1 MVESIARLETMRD
14 MFLYAQ
20 QIYSWCLGRD
30 FSLIYSNC
38 PSQQFFY
45 NMFEISFCSAA
56 AEKHFARSRLPV
68 ILNDNMGFAWIA
80 AAQTDDRDISV
91 IHLLGPLFTVEASE
105 TYLQKLCGKMKLSP
119 DLINELLRQLALV
132 PTIPLNTAIRY
143 GIMLHYSVTGTPV
156 SASHISVA
164 IEASE
169 SRDSLEDA
177 DWTSSS
183 WHGTWLAEQEL
194 FARIKEQTQGKEETQ
209 GKENPRTIRMNPWKW
224 AAAIVLPI
232 CIAFFTYYLV
242 DSSQT
247 VGAPFI
253 VKADK
258 GDKATIELP
267 DGTNVVLNSAS
278 QLSYLNN
285 FGENGR
291 RVQLNGEAYFK
302 VAHDEKRAFI
312 VQVGDLE
319 VKVLGTSFNVS
330 AYEDAKDV
338 TVVLLEGKVGVY
350 AQKTSHIMKPGDK
363 IEYNKATHKITATQV
378 HPSDYIE
385 WTKGNIYFEKESL
398 ENIMKTLSRIYDV
411 EIRFDSNKLPNEYF
425 TGTIPGG
432 GIQNALNILMLTS
445 PFYYEMDGSVIVL
458 KEK

>member
-1 MVESIARLETMRD
+1 MDKIYYKELIEKYFDGNITDAEIKELSDWIKNDRHLQNWWEEEFSKSDAGINPVLRD
-14 MFLYAQ
+14 
-20 QIYSWCLGRD
+20 
-30 FSLIYSNC
+30 
-38 PSQQFFY
+38 
-45 NMFEISFCSAA
+45 
-56 AEKHFARSRLPV
+56 K
-68 ILNDNMGFAWIA
+68 
-80 AAQTDDRDISV
+80 
-91 IHLLGPLFTVEASE
+91 
-105 TYLQKLCGKMKLSP
+105 
-119 DLINELLRQLALV
+119 
-132 PTIPLNTAIRY
+132 
-143 GIMLHYSVTGTPV
+143 
-156 SASHISVA
+156 
-164 IEASE
+164 
-169 SRDSLEDA
+169 
-177 DWTSSS
+177 
-183 WHGTWLAEQEL
+183 L

-209 GKENPRTIRMNPWKW
+209 GKENSRTIRMNPWKW

-232 CIAFFTYYLV
+232 CIAFFTYYLI

-285 FGENGR
+285 FGENVR

-350 AQKTSHIMKPGDK
+350 AQKMSHIMKPGDK

-411 EIRFDSNKLPNEYF
+411 GIRFDSNKLPNEYF

>member
-1 MVESIARLETMRD
+1 MDKIYYKELIEKYFDGNITDAKIKELSDWIKNDRHLQNWWEEEFSKSDAGINPVLRD
-14 MFLYAQ
+14 
-20 QIYSWCLGRD
+20 
-30 FSLIYSNC
+30 
-38 PSQQFFY
+38 
-45 NMFEISFCSAA
+45 
-56 AEKHFARSRLPV
+56 K
-68 ILNDNMGFAWIA
+68 
-80 AAQTDDRDISV
+80 
-91 IHLLGPLFTVEASE
+91 
-105 TYLQKLCGKMKLSP
+105 
-119 DLINELLRQLALV
+119 
-132 PTIPLNTAIRY
+132 
-143 GIMLHYSVTGTPV
+143 
-156 SASHISVA
+156 
-164 IEASE
+164 
-169 SRDSLEDA
+169 
-177 DWTSSS
+177 
-183 WHGTWLAEQEL
+183 L

-209 GKENPRTIRMNPWKW
+209 GKETPRTIRMNPWKW

-285 FGENGR
+285 FGENVR

-350 AQKTSHIMKPGDK
+350 AQKISHIMKPGDK

-378 HPSDYIE
+378 HPNDYIE
-385 WTKGNIYFEKESL
+385 WTKGNMYFEKESL

>member
-1 MVESIARLETMRD
+1 MDKIYYKELIEKYFDGNITDAVIKELSDWIKNDRHLQNWWEEEFSKSDAGINPVLRD
-14 MFLYAQ
+14 
-20 QIYSWCLGRD
+20 
-30 FSLIYSNC
+30 
-38 PSQQFFY
+38 
-45 NMFEISFCSAA
+45 
-56 AEKHFARSRLPV
+56 K
-68 ILNDNMGFAWIA
+68 
-80 AAQTDDRDISV
+80 
-91 IHLLGPLFTVEASE
+91 
-105 TYLQKLCGKMKLSP
+105 
-119 DLINELLRQLALV
+119 
-132 PTIPLNTAIRY
+132 
-143 GIMLHYSVTGTPV
+143 
-156 SASHISVA
+156 
-164 IEASE
+164 
-169 SRDSLEDA
+169 
-177 DWTSSS
+177 
-183 WHGTWLAEQEL
+183 L

-350 AQKTSHIMKPGDK
+350 AQKMSHIMKPGDK

>member
-1 MVESIARLETMRD
+1 MD
-14 MFLYAQ
+14 K
-20 QIYSWCLGRD
+20 IYYKE
-30 FSLIYSNC
+30 LIEKYFDGNITDA
-38 PSQQFFY
+38 
-45 NMFEISFCSAA
+45 EI
-56 AEKHFARSRLPV
+56 K
-68 ILNDNMGFAWIA
+68 
-80 AAQTDDRDISV
+80 
-91 IHLLGPLFTVEASE
+91 
-105 TYLQKLCGKMKLSP
+105 KLS
-119 DLINELLRQLALV
+119 DWIKNDRHLQNWWEEEFSKSDAGINPVLR
-132 PTIPLNTAIRY
+132 
-143 GIMLHYSVTGTPV
+143 
-156 SASHISVA
+156 
-164 IEASE
+164 
-169 SRDSLEDA
+169 DK
-177 DWTSSS
+177 
-183 WHGTWLAEQEL
+183 L

-350 AQKTSHIMKPGDK
+350 AQKISHIMKPGDK

-445 PFYYEMDGSVIVL
+445 PFFYEMDGSVIVL
-458 KEK
+458 KEKL

>member
-1 MVESIARLETMRD
+1 MDKIYYKELIEKYFDGNITDAEIKELSDWIKNDRHLQNWWEEEFSKSDAGINPVLRD
-14 MFLYAQ
+14 
-20 QIYSWCLGRD
+20 
-30 FSLIYSNC
+30 
-38 PSQQFFY
+38 
-45 NMFEISFCSAA
+45 
-56 AEKHFARSRLPV
+56 K
-68 ILNDNMGFAWIA
+68 
-80 AAQTDDRDISV
+80 
-91 IHLLGPLFTVEASE
+91 
-105 TYLQKLCGKMKLSP
+105 
-119 DLINELLRQLALV
+119 
-132 PTIPLNTAIRY
+132 
-143 GIMLHYSVTGTPV
+143 
-156 SASHISVA
+156 
-164 IEASE
+164 
-169 SRDSLEDA
+169 
-177 DWTSSS
+177 
-183 WHGTWLAEQEL
+183 L

-209 GKENPRTIRMNPWKW
+209 GKEKPRTIRMNLWKW

-232 CIAFFTYYLV
+232 CIAFFTYYLI

-285 FGENGR
+285 FGENVR

-302 VAHDEKRAFI
+302 VAHDEKHAFI

-350 AQKTSHIMKPGDK
+350 AQKMSHIMKPGDK

-425 TGTIPGG
+425 TGPIPGG
-432 GIQNALNILMLTS
+432 GIQNALYILLLTS

>member
-1 MVESIARLETMRD
+1 MDKIYYKELIEKYFDGNITDAEIKELSDWIKNDRHLQNWWEEEFSKSDAGINPVLRD
-14 MFLYAQ
+14 
-20 QIYSWCLGRD
+20 
-30 FSLIYSNC
+30 
-38 PSQQFFY
+38 
-45 NMFEISFCSAA
+45 
-56 AEKHFARSRLPV
+56 K
-68 ILNDNMGFAWIA
+68 
-80 AAQTDDRDISV
+80 
-91 IHLLGPLFTVEASE
+91 
-105 TYLQKLCGKMKLSP
+105 
-119 DLINELLRQLALV
+119 
-132 PTIPLNTAIRY
+132 
-143 GIMLHYSVTGTPV
+143 
-156 SASHISVA
+156 
-164 IEASE
+164 
-169 SRDSLEDA
+169 
-177 DWTSSS
+177 
-183 WHGTWLAEQEL
+183 L

-209 GKENPRTIRMNPWKW
+209 GKEKPRTIRMNPWKW
-224 AAAIVLPI
+224 AAAIVFPI

-350 AQKTSHIMKPGDK
+350 AQKISHIMKPGDK

-378 HPSDYIE
+378 HPTDYIE
-385 WTKGNIYFEKESL
+385 WTKGNMYFEKESL

>member
-1 MVESIARLETMRD
+1 MD
-14 MFLYAQ
+14 K
-20 QIYSWCLGRD
+20 IYYKE
-30 FSLIYSNC
+30 LIEKYFDGNITDA
-38 PSQQFFY
+38 
-45 NMFEISFCSAA
+45 EI
-56 AEKHFARSRLPV
+56 
-68 ILNDNMGFAWIA
+68 
-80 AAQTDDRDISV
+80 
-91 IHLLGPLFTVEASE
+91 
-105 TYLQKLCGKMKLSP
+105 
-119 DLINELLRQLALV
+119 
-132 PTIPLNTAIRY
+132 
-143 GIMLHYSVTGTPV
+143 IMLSKNDWIKNDRHLQNWWEEEFSKSDAGINPV
-156 SASHISVA
+156 L
-164 IEASE
+164 
-169 SRDSLEDA
+169 RDK
-177 DWTSSS
+177 
-183 WHGTWLAEQEL
+183 L

-302 VAHDEKRAFI
+302 VAHDEKCAFI

>member
-1 MVESIARLETMRD
+1 MDKTHYKELIEKYFEETITDVEIKELSDWI
-14 MFLYAQ
+14 
-20 QIYSWCLGRD
+20 
-30 FSLIYSNC
+30 
-38 PSQQFFY
+38 
-45 NMFEISFCSAA
+45 
-56 AEKHFARSRLPV
+56 K
-68 ILNDNMGFAWIA
+68 ND
-80 AAQTDDRDISV
+80 
-91 IHLLGPLFTVEASE
+91 
-105 TYLQKLCGKMKLSP
+105 
-119 DLINELLRQLALV
+119 RQL
-132 PTIPLNTAIRY
+132 
-143 GIMLHYSVTGTPV
+143 H
-156 SASHISVA
+156 
-164 IEASE
+164 
-169 SRDSLEDA
+169 
-177 DWTSSS
+177 DW
-183 WHGTWLAEQEL
+183 WEQEFERSDSSMNPVLRDKL
-194 FARIKEQTQGKEETQ
+194 FARIKEETLGKEVR
-209 GKENPRTIRMNPWKW
+209 PLRIIPWKW
-224 AAAIVLPI
+224 VAAILLPV
-232 CIAFFTYYLV
+232 CVAFFTYYLL
-242 DSSQT
+242 DSSPT
-247 VGAPFI
+247 AETPFI
-253 VKADK
+253 VKAGK

-285 FGENGR
+285 FGEKVR

-302 VAHDEKRAFI
+302 VAHDEKHAFI
-312 VQVGDLE
+312 VQIGDLE

-350 AQKTSHIMKPGDK
+350 AQKISHIMKPGDK

-378 HPSDYIE
+378 HPNDYIE

-425 TGTIPGG
+425 IPGG

>member
-1 MVESIARLETMRD
+1 MDKIYYKELIEKYFDGNITDAEIKELSDWIKNDRHLQNWWEEEFSKSDAGINPVLRD
-14 MFLYAQ
+14 
-20 QIYSWCLGRD
+20 
-30 FSLIYSNC
+30 
-38 PSQQFFY
+38 
-45 NMFEISFCSAA
+45 
-56 AEKHFARSRLPV
+56 K
-68 ILNDNMGFAWIA
+68 
-80 AAQTDDRDISV
+80 
-91 IHLLGPLFTVEASE
+91 
-105 TYLQKLCGKMKLSP
+105 
-119 DLINELLRQLALV
+119 
-132 PTIPLNTAIRY
+132 
-143 GIMLHYSVTGTPV
+143 
-156 SASHISVA
+156 
-164 IEASE
+164 
-169 SRDSLEDA
+169 
-177 DWTSSS
+177 
-183 WHGTWLAEQEL
+183 L

-209 GKENPRTIRMNPWKW
+209 GKEKPRTIRMNLWKW

-232 CIAFFTYYLV
+232 CIAFFTYYLI

-285 FGENGR
+285 FGENVR

-302 VAHDEKRAFI
+302 VAHDEKHAFI

-350 AQKTSHIMKPGDK
+350 AQKMSHIMKPGDK

-398 ENIMKTLSRIYDV
+398 ENIMKTLSRIYDG
-411 EIRFDSNKLPNEYF
+411 ENRFDPNKLPNEYF

>member
-1 MVESIARLETMRD
+1 MDKIYYKELIEKYFEGNITDAEIKELSDWIKNDRRLQNWWEEE
-14 MFLYAQ
+14 
-20 QIYSWCLGRD
+20 
-30 FSLIYSNC
+30 FSKS
-38 PSQQFFY
+38 
-45 NMFEISFCSAA
+45 
-56 AEKHFARSRLPV
+56 
-68 ILNDNMGFAWIA
+68 
-80 AAQTDDRDISV
+80 
-91 IHLLGPLFTVEASE
+91 
-105 TYLQKLCGKMKLSP
+105 
-119 DLINELLRQLALV
+119 
-132 PTIPLNTAIRY
+132 
-143 GIMLHYSVTGTPV
+143 
-156 SASHISVA
+156 
-164 IEASE
+164 
-169 SRDSLEDA
+169 DA
-177 DWTSSS
+177 DINPI
-183 WHGTWLAEQEL
+183 LRDKL
-194 FARIKEQTQGKEETQ
+194 FARIKEETQ
-209 GKENPRTIRMNPWKW
+209 GEEKRKVIRMNPWKW
-224 AAAIVLPI
+224 AAAILLPI
-232 CIAFFTYYLV
+232 CVAFFTYYLI

-247 VGAPFI
+247 AGAPFI

-285 FGENGR
+285 FGEKVR

-338 TVVLLEGKVGVY
+338 TVVLLEGKVGIY
-350 AQKTSHIMKPGDK
+350 AQEMPHIMKPGDK
-363 IEYNKATHKITATQV
+363 IEYNKTTHKITATQV
-378 HPSDYIE
+378 HPNDYIE

-411 EIRFDSNKLPNEYF
+411 EIRFDSSKLPKEYF

>member
-1 MVESIARLETMRD
+1 MDKIYYKELIEKYFDGNITDAEIKELSDWIKNDRHLQNWWEEEFSKSDAGINPVLRD
-14 MFLYAQ
+14 
-20 QIYSWCLGRD
+20 
-30 FSLIYSNC
+30 
-38 PSQQFFY
+38 
-45 NMFEISFCSAA
+45 
-56 AEKHFARSRLPV
+56 K
-68 ILNDNMGFAWIA
+68 
-80 AAQTDDRDISV
+80 
-91 IHLLGPLFTVEASE
+91 
-105 TYLQKLCGKMKLSP
+105 
-119 DLINELLRQLALV
+119 
-132 PTIPLNTAIRY
+132 
-143 GIMLHYSVTGTPV
+143 
-156 SASHISVA
+156 
-164 IEASE
+164 
-169 SRDSLEDA
+169 
-177 DWTSSS
+177 
-183 WHGTWLAEQEL
+183 L

-302 VAHDEKRAFI
+302 VAHDEKCAFI

-350 AQKTSHIMKPGDK
+350 AQKMSHIMKPGDK

>member
-1 MVESIARLETMRD
+1 MDKIYYKELIEKYFEGNITDAEIKELSDWIKNDRRLQNWWEEEFSKSSADINPVLRD
-14 MFLYAQ
+14 
-20 QIYSWCLGRD
+20 
-30 FSLIYSNC
+30 
-38 PSQQFFY
+38 
-45 NMFEISFCSAA
+45 
-56 AEKHFARSRLPV
+56 K
-68 ILNDNMGFAWIA
+68 
-80 AAQTDDRDISV
+80 
-91 IHLLGPLFTVEASE
+91 
-105 TYLQKLCGKMKLSP
+105 
-119 DLINELLRQLALV
+119 
-132 PTIPLNTAIRY
+132 
-143 GIMLHYSVTGTPV
+143 
-156 SASHISVA
+156 
-164 IEASE
+164 
-169 SRDSLEDA
+169 
-177 DWTSSS
+177 
-183 WHGTWLAEQEL
+183 L
-194 FARIKEQTQGKEETQ
+194 FARIKEETQ
-209 GKENPRTIRMNPWKW
+209 GEGKIQGEEKPNTIRMNPRKW

-232 CIAFFTYYLV
+232 CIAFFTYYLIE
-242 DSSQT
+242 SSPT
-247 VGAPFI
+247 AGAPFV
-253 VKADK
+253 VKANK

-285 FGENGR
+285 FGEKVR

-302 VAHDEKRAFI
+302 VAHDEKHAFI

-350 AQKTSHIMKPGDK
+350 AQQTSHIMKPGDK
-363 IEYNKATHKITATQV
+363 IEYNKVTHKITTAQV
-378 HPSDYIE
+378 HPNDYIE

-411 EIRFDSNKLPNEYF
+411 EIRFDSSKLPNEYF

>member
-1 MVESIARLETMRD
+1 MD
-14 MFLYAQ
+14 K
-20 QIYSWCLGRD
+20 IYYKE
-30 FSLIYSNC
+30 LIEKYFDGNITDA
-38 PSQQFFY
+38 
-45 NMFEISFCSAA
+45 EI
-56 AEKHFARSRLPV
+56 K
-68 ILNDNMGFAWIA
+68 
-80 AAQTDDRDISV
+80 
-91 IHLLGPLFTVEASE
+91 
-105 TYLQKLCGKMKLSP
+105 KLS
-119 DLINELLRQLALV
+119 DWIKNDRHLKNWWEEEFSKSDAGINPVLR
-132 PTIPLNTAIRY
+132 
-143 GIMLHYSVTGTPV
+143 
-156 SASHISVA
+156 
-164 IEASE
+164 
-169 SRDSLEDA
+169 DK
-177 DWTSSS
+177 
-183 WHGTWLAEQEL
+183 L

-278 QLSYLNN
+278 QFSYLNN

-302 VAHDEKRAFI
+302 VAHDEKCAFI

-458 KEK
+458 KEKL

>member
-1 MVESIARLETMRD
+1 MD
-14 MFLYAQ
+14 K
-20 QIYSWCLGRD
+20 IYYKE
-30 FSLIYSNC
+30 LIEKYFDGNITDA
-38 PSQQFFY
+38 
-45 NMFEISFCSAA
+45 EI
-56 AEKHFARSRLPV
+56 K
-68 ILNDNMGFAWIA
+68 
-80 AAQTDDRDISV
+80 
-91 IHLLGPLFTVEASE
+91 
-105 TYLQKLCGKMKLSP
+105 KLS
-119 DLINELLRQLALV
+119 DWIKNDRHLQNWWEEEFSKSDAGINPVLR
-132 PTIPLNTAIRY
+132 
-143 GIMLHYSVTGTPV
+143 
-156 SASHISVA
+156 
-164 IEASE
+164 
-169 SRDSLEDA
+169 DK
-177 DWTSSS
+177 
-183 WHGTWLAEQEL
+183 L

-302 VAHDEKRAFI
+302 VAHDEKCAFI

-350 AQKTSHIMKPGDK
+350 AQKTSHFMKPGDK

>member
-1 MVESIARLETMRD
+1 MD
-14 MFLYAQ
+14 K
-20 QIYSWCLGRD
+20 IYYKE
-30 FSLIYSNC
+30 LIEKYFDGNITDA
-38 PSQQFFY
+38 
-45 NMFEISFCSAA
+45 EI
-56 AEKHFARSRLPV
+56 K
-68 ILNDNMGFAWIA
+68 
-80 AAQTDDRDISV
+80 
-91 IHLLGPLFTVEASE
+91 
-105 TYLQKLCGKMKLSP
+105 KLS
-119 DLINELLRQLALV
+119 DWIKNDRHLQNWWEEEFSKSDAGINPVLR
-132 PTIPLNTAIRY
+132 
-143 GIMLHYSVTGTPV
+143 
-156 SASHISVA
+156 
-164 IEASE
+164 
-169 SRDSLEDA
+169 DK
-177 DWTSSS
+177 
-183 WHGTWLAEQEL
+183 L

-302 VAHDEKRAFI
+302 VAHDEKCAFI

-378 HPSDYIE
+378 HSSDYIE

>member
-1 MVESIARLETMRD
+1 MDKIYYKELIEKYFDGNITDAEIKELSDWIKNDRHLQNWWEEEFSKSDAGINPVLRD
-14 MFLYAQ
+14 
-20 QIYSWCLGRD
+20 
-30 FSLIYSNC
+30 
-38 PSQQFFY
+38 
-45 NMFEISFCSAA
+45 
-56 AEKHFARSRLPV
+56 K
-68 ILNDNMGFAWIA
+68 
-80 AAQTDDRDISV
+80 
-91 IHLLGPLFTVEASE
+91 
-105 TYLQKLCGKMKLSP
+105 
-119 DLINELLRQLALV
+119 
-132 PTIPLNTAIRY
+132 
-143 GIMLHYSVTGTPV
+143 
-156 SASHISVA
+156 
-164 IEASE
+164 
-169 SRDSLEDA
+169 
-177 DWTSSS
+177 
-183 WHGTWLAEQEL
+183 L

-209 GKENPRTIRMNPWKW
+209 GKEKPRTIRMNPWKW

-285 FGENGR
+285 FGENVR

-302 VAHDEKRAFI
+302 VAHDEKRAII
-312 VQVGDLE
+312 VQV
-319 VKVLGTSFNVS
+319 
-330 AYEDAKDV
+330 DAKDV

-350 AQKTSHIMKPGDK
+350 AQKMSHIMKPGDK

>member
-1 MVESIARLETMRD
+1 MDKIYYKELIEKYFYGNITDAEIKELSDWIKNDRHLQNWWEEEFSKSDAGINPVLRD
-14 MFLYAQ
+14 
-20 QIYSWCLGRD
+20 
-30 FSLIYSNC
+30 
-38 PSQQFFY
+38 
-45 NMFEISFCSAA
+45 
-56 AEKHFARSRLPV
+56 K
-68 ILNDNMGFAWIA
+68 
-80 AAQTDDRDISV
+80 
-91 IHLLGPLFTVEASE
+91 
-105 TYLQKLCGKMKLSP
+105 
-119 DLINELLRQLALV
+119 
-132 PTIPLNTAIRY
+132 
-143 GIMLHYSVTGTPV
+143 
-156 SASHISVA
+156 
-164 IEASE
+164 
-169 SRDSLEDA
+169 
-177 DWTSSS
+177 
-183 WHGTWLAEQEL
+183 L

-209 GKENPRTIRMNPWKW
+209 GKENSRTIRMNPWKW

-232 CIAFFTYYLV
+232 CIAFFTYYLI

-285 FGENGR
+285 FGENVR

-350 AQKTSHIMKPGDK
+350 AQKMSHIMKPGDK

>member
-1 MVESIARLETMRD
+1 MD
-14 MFLYAQ
+14 K
-20 QIYSWCLGRD
+20 IYYKE
-30 FSLIYSNC
+30 LIEKYFDGNITDA
-38 PSQQFFY
+38 
-45 NMFEISFCSAA
+45 EI
-56 AEKHFARSRLPV
+56 K
-68 ILNDNMGFAWIA
+68 
-80 AAQTDDRDISV
+80 
-91 IHLLGPLFTVEASE
+91 
-105 TYLQKLCGKMKLSP
+105 KLS
-119 DLINELLRQLALV
+119 DWIKNDRHLQNWWEEEFSKSDAGINPVLR
-132 PTIPLNTAIRY
+132 
-143 GIMLHYSVTGTPV
+143 
-156 SASHISVA
+156 
-164 IEASE
+164 
-169 SRDSLEDA
+169 DK
-177 DWTSSS
+177 
-183 WHGTWLAEQEL
+183 L

-232 CIAFFTYYLV
+232 CIAFFTYYLI

-302 VAHDEKRAFI
+302 VAHDEKCAFI

-350 AQKTSHIMKPGDK
+350 AQKISHIMKPGDK

-378 HPSDYIE
+378 HPNDYIE
-385 WTKGNIYFEKESL
+385 WTKGNMYFEKESL

>member
-1 MVESIARLETMRD
+1 MD
-14 MFLYAQ
+14 K
-20 QIYSWCLGRD
+20 IYYKE
-30 FSLIYSNC
+30 LIEKYFDGNITDA
-38 PSQQFFY
+38 
-45 NMFEISFCSAA
+45 EI
-56 AEKHFARSRLPV
+56 K
-68 ILNDNMGFAWIA
+68 
-80 AAQTDDRDISV
+80 
-91 IHLLGPLFTVEASE
+91 
-105 TYLQKLCGKMKLSP
+105 KLS
-119 DLINELLRQLALV
+119 DWIKNDRHLHNWWEEEFSKSDAGINPVLR
-132 PTIPLNTAIRY
+132 
-143 GIMLHYSVTGTPV
+143 
-156 SASHISVA
+156 
-164 IEASE
+164 
-169 SRDSLEDA
+169 DK
-177 DWTSSS
+177 
-183 WHGTWLAEQEL
+183 L

-302 VAHDEKRAFI
+302 VAHDEKCAFI

-378 HPSDYIE
+378 HPTDYIE
-385 WTKGNIYFEKESL
+385 WTKGNMYFEKESL

>member
-1 MVESIARLETMRD
+1 MD
-14 MFLYAQ
+14 K
-20 QIYSWCLGRD
+20 IYYKE
-30 FSLIYSNC
+30 LIEKYFDGNITDA
-38 PSQQFFY
+38 
-45 NMFEISFCSAA
+45 EI
-56 AEKHFARSRLPV
+56 K
-68 ILNDNMGFAWIA
+68 
-80 AAQTDDRDISV
+80 
-91 IHLLGPLFTVEASE
+91 
-105 TYLQKLCGKMKLSP
+105 KLS
-119 DLINELLRQLALV
+119 DWIKNDRHLQNWWEEEFSKSDAGINPVLR
-132 PTIPLNTAIRY
+132 
-143 GIMLHYSVTGTPV
+143 
-156 SASHISVA
+156 
-164 IEASE
+164 
-169 SRDSLEDA
+169 DK
-177 DWTSSS
+177 
-183 WHGTWLAEQEL
+183 L
-194 FARIKEQTQGKEETQ
+194 FARIKEQTQGKKETQ
-209 GKENPRTIRMNPWKW
+209 GKENSRTIRMNPWKW

>member
-1 MVESIARLETMRD
+1 MDKIYYKELIEKYFDGNITDAEIKELSDWIKNDRHLQNWWEEEFSKSDAGINPVLRD
-14 MFLYAQ
+14 
-20 QIYSWCLGRD
+20 
-30 FSLIYSNC
+30 
-38 PSQQFFY
+38 
-45 NMFEISFCSAA
+45 
-56 AEKHFARSRLPV
+56 K
-68 ILNDNMGFAWIA
+68 
-80 AAQTDDRDISV
+80 
-91 IHLLGPLFTVEASE
+91 
-105 TYLQKLCGKMKLSP
+105 
-119 DLINELLRQLALV
+119 
-132 PTIPLNTAIRY
+132 
-143 GIMLHYSVTGTPV
+143 
-156 SASHISVA
+156 
-164 IEASE
+164 
-169 SRDSLEDA
+169 
-177 DWTSSS
+177 
-183 WHGTWLAEQEL
+183 L

-209 GKENPRTIRMNPWKW
+209 GKEKPRTIRMNLWKW

-285 FGENGR
+285 FGENVR

-350 AQKTSHIMKPGDK
+350 AQKISHIMKPGDK

-378 HPSDYIE
+378 HPNDYIE
-385 WTKGNIYFEKESL
+385 WTKGNMYFEKESL

-458 KEK
+458 KEKL

>member
-1 MVESIARLETMRD
+1 MD
-14 MFLYAQ
+14 K
-20 QIYSWCLGRD
+20 IYYKE
-30 FSLIYSNC
+30 LIEKYFDGNITDA
-38 PSQQFFY
+38 
-45 NMFEISFCSAA
+45 EI
-56 AEKHFARSRLPV
+56 K
-68 ILNDNMGFAWIA
+68 
-80 AAQTDDRDISV
+80 
-91 IHLLGPLFTVEASE
+91 
-105 TYLQKLCGKMKLSP
+105 KLS
-119 DLINELLRQLALV
+119 DWIKNDRHLQNWWEEEFSKSDAGINPVLR
-132 PTIPLNTAIRY
+132 
-143 GIMLHYSVTGTPV
+143 
-156 SASHISVA
+156 
-164 IEASE
+164 
-169 SRDSLEDA
+169 DK
-177 DWTSSS
+177 
-183 WHGTWLAEQEL
+183 L

-302 VAHDEKRAFI
+302 VAHDEKCAFI

-338 TVVLLEGKVGVY
+338 TDVLLEGKVGVY

>member
-1 MVESIARLETMRD
+1 MDKIYYKELIAKYFDGNITD
-14 MFLYAQ
+14 A
-20 QIYSWCLGRD
+20 
-30 FSLIYSNC
+30 
-38 PSQQFFY
+38 
-45 NMFEISFCSAA
+45 EI
-56 AEKHFARSRLPV
+56 K
-68 ILNDNMGFAWIA
+68 
-80 AAQTDDRDISV
+80 
-91 IHLLGPLFTVEASE
+91 
-105 TYLQKLCGKMKLSP
+105 KLS
-119 DLINELLRQLALV
+119 DWIKNDRHLQNWWDEEFSKSDAGINPVLR
-132 PTIPLNTAIRY
+132 
-143 GIMLHYSVTGTPV
+143 
-156 SASHISVA
+156 
-164 IEASE
+164 
-169 SRDSLEDA
+169 DK
-177 DWTSSS
+177 
-183 WHGTWLAEQEL
+183 L

-350 AQKTSHIMKPGDK
+350 AQKISHIMKPGDK

>member
-1 MVESIARLETMRD
+1 MDKIYYKELIEKYFDGNITDAEIKELSDWIKNDRHLQNWWEEEFSKSDAGINPVLRD
-14 MFLYAQ
+14 
-20 QIYSWCLGRD
+20 
-30 FSLIYSNC
+30 
-38 PSQQFFY
+38 
-45 NMFEISFCSAA
+45 
-56 AEKHFARSRLPV
+56 K
-68 ILNDNMGFAWIA
+68 
-80 AAQTDDRDISV
+80 
-91 IHLLGPLFTVEASE
+91 
-105 TYLQKLCGKMKLSP
+105 
-119 DLINELLRQLALV
+119 
-132 PTIPLNTAIRY
+132 
-143 GIMLHYSVTGTPV
+143 
-156 SASHISVA
+156 
-164 IEASE
+164 
-169 SRDSLEDA
+169 
-177 DWTSSS
+177 
-183 WHGTWLAEQEL
+183 L

-209 GKENPRTIRMNPWKW
+209 GKEKPRTIRMNLWKW

-350 AQKTSHIMKPGDK
+350 AQKMSHIMKPGDK

>member
-1 MVESIARLETMRD
+1 MD
-14 MFLYAQ
+14 K
-20 QIYSWCLGRD
+20 IYYKE
-30 FSLIYSNC
+30 LIEKYFDGNITDA
-38 PSQQFFY
+38 
-45 NMFEISFCSAA
+45 EI
-56 AEKHFARSRLPV
+56 K
-68 ILNDNMGFAWIA
+68 
-80 AAQTDDRDISV
+80 
-91 IHLLGPLFTVEASE
+91 
-105 TYLQKLCGKMKLSP
+105 KLS
-119 DLINELLRQLALV
+119 DWIKNDRHLQNWWEEEFSKSDAGINPVLR
-132 PTIPLNTAIRY
+132 
-143 GIMLHYSVTGTPV
+143 
-156 SASHISVA
+156 
-164 IEASE
+164 
-169 SRDSLEDA
+169 DK
-177 DWTSSS
+177 
-183 WHGTWLAEQEL
+183 L

-302 VAHDEKRAFI
+302 VAHDEKCAFI

-425 TGTIPGG
+425 TGAIPGG

>member
-1 MVESIARLETMRD
+1 MD
-14 MFLYAQ
+14 K
-20 QIYSWCLGRD
+20 IYYKELIEKYFDGNITDAEIKELSDWIKNDRHLQNWWEEE
-30 FSLIYSNC
+30 FSKSDAGIN
-38 PSQQFFY
+38 
-45 NMFEISFCSAA
+45 
-56 AEKHFARSRLPV
+56 PV
-68 ILNDNMGFAWIA
+68 
-80 AAQTDDRDISV
+80 
-91 IHLLGPLFTVEASE
+91 
-105 TYLQKLCGKMKLSP
+105 
-119 DLINELLRQLALV
+119 LR
-132 PTIPLNTAIRY
+132 NK
-143 GIMLHYSVTGTPV
+143 
-156 SASHISVA
+156 
-164 IEASE
+164 
-169 SRDSLEDA
+169 
-177 DWTSSS
+177 
-183 WHGTWLAEQEL
+183 L

-209 GKENPRTIRMNPWKW
+209 GKEKPRTIRMNPWKW

-232 CIAFFTYYLV
+232 CIAFFTYYLI

-285 FGENGR
+285 FGENVR

-302 VAHDEKRAFI
+302 VAHDEKCAFI

-350 AQKTSHIMKPGDK
+350 AQKMSHIMKPGDK

-425 TGTIPGG
+425 TGTIPVG

>member
-1 MVESIARLETMRD
+1 MD
-14 MFLYAQ
+14 K
-20 QIYSWCLGRD
+20 IYYKE
-30 FSLIYSNC
+30 LIEKYFDGNITDA
-38 PSQQFFY
+38 
-45 NMFEISFCSAA
+45 EI
-56 AEKHFARSRLPV
+56 K
-68 ILNDNMGFAWIA
+68 
-80 AAQTDDRDISV
+80 
-91 IHLLGPLFTVEASE
+91 
-105 TYLQKLCGKMKLSP
+105 KLS
-119 DLINELLRQLALV
+119 DWIKNDRHLQNWWEEEFSKSDAGINPVLR
-132 PTIPLNTAIRY
+132 
-143 GIMLHYSVTGTPV
+143 
-156 SASHISVA
+156 
-164 IEASE
+164 
-169 SRDSLEDA
+169 DK
-177 DWTSSS
+177 
-183 WHGTWLAEQEL
+183 L
-194 FARIKEQTQGKEETQ
+194 FARIKGQTQGKEETQ

-350 AQKTSHIMKPGDK
+350 AQKMSHIMKPGDK

>member
-1 MVESIARLETMRD
+1 MDKIYYKELIEKYFDGNITDAEIKELSDWIKNDRHLQNWWEEEFSKSDAGINPVLRD
-14 MFLYAQ
+14 
-20 QIYSWCLGRD
+20 
-30 FSLIYSNC
+30 
-38 PSQQFFY
+38 
-45 NMFEISFCSAA
+45 
-56 AEKHFARSRLPV
+56 K
-68 ILNDNMGFAWIA
+68 
-80 AAQTDDRDISV
+80 
-91 IHLLGPLFTVEASE
+91 
-105 TYLQKLCGKMKLSP
+105 
-119 DLINELLRQLALV
+119 
-132 PTIPLNTAIRY
+132 
-143 GIMLHYSVTGTPV
+143 
-156 SASHISVA
+156 
-164 IEASE
+164 
-169 SRDSLEDA
+169 
-177 DWTSSS
+177 
-183 WHGTWLAEQEL
+183 L

-302 VAHDEKRAFI
+302 VAHDEKCAFI

-338 TVVLLEGKVGVY
+338 TVVLLEVKVGVY

>member
-1 MVESIARLETMRD
+1 MD
-14 MFLYAQ
+14 K
-20 QIYSWCLGRD
+20 IYYKE
-30 FSLIYSNC
+30 LIEKYFDGNITDA
-38 PSQQFFY
+38 
-45 NMFEISFCSAA
+45 EI
-56 AEKHFARSRLPV
+56 K
-68 ILNDNMGFAWIA
+68 
-80 AAQTDDRDISV
+80 
-91 IHLLGPLFTVEASE
+91 
-105 TYLQKLCGKMKLSP
+105 KLS
-119 DLINELLRQLALV
+119 DWIKNDRHLQNWWEEEFSKSDAGINLVLR
-132 PTIPLNTAIRY
+132 
-143 GIMLHYSVTGTPV
+143 
-156 SASHISVA
+156 
-164 IEASE
+164 
-169 SRDSLEDA
+169 DK
-177 DWTSSS
+177 
-183 WHGTWLAEQEL
+183 L

-209 GKENPRTIRMNPWKW
+209 GKEKPRTIRMNPWKW

-285 FGENGR
+285 FGENVR

-350 AQKTSHIMKPGDK
+350 AQKMSHIMRPGDK

>member
-1 MVESIARLETMRD
+1 MD
-14 MFLYAQ
+14 K
-20 QIYSWCLGRD
+20 IYYKE
-30 FSLIYSNC
+30 LIEKYFDGNITDA
-38 PSQQFFY
+38 
-45 NMFEISFCSAA
+45 EI
-56 AEKHFARSRLPV
+56 K
-68 ILNDNMGFAWIA
+68 
-80 AAQTDDRDISV
+80 
-91 IHLLGPLFTVEASE
+91 
-105 TYLQKLCGKMKLSP
+105 KLS
-119 DLINELLRQLALV
+119 DWIKNDRHLQNWWEEEFSKSDAGINPVLR
-132 PTIPLNTAIRY
+132 
-143 GIMLHYSVTGTPV
+143 
-156 SASHISVA
+156 
-164 IEASE
+164 
-169 SRDSLEDA
+169 DK
-177 DWTSSS
+177 
-183 WHGTWLAEQEL
+183 L

-350 AQKTSHIMKPGDK
+350 AQKISHIMKPGDK